1 MMTEKLLQVENLK
14 TWFYVTD
21 GIIKAVDGSSFDV
34 NKREV
39 LGLVGESGCGKS
51 VTSRSIMRLVPDPP
65 GKIVGGKI
73 FFEGVDLLSITEEE
87 MRKYR
92 GSKIAMSFQDPMTYL
107 NPVFKVG
114 DQIAEALMIH
124 QGMEK
129 KEALEKSVELMEM
142 VKIQDAHRRAQDY
155 PHQLSGGMRQRI
167 LLAMGISCNPQLLI
181 ADEPTTA
188 LDVIVQAEVLD
199 LLDDL
204 KRRLNLSMILITH
217 NMGVVAQLADRI
229 AIMYA
234 GRIMELSDVRTI
246 FNKPKNPYT
255 IGLIESLPKME
266 EEQDRLVSITGDVPD
281 LINPPS
287 GCRFHPRCPY
297 AKPICSKEIPEF
309 KQYKEGHMVACH
321 RADDF

>member
-1 MMTEKLLQVENLK
+1 MTEKLLQVENLK

-65 GKIVGGKI
+65 GKIVDGKI

-129 KEALEKSVELMEM
+129 KDALEKAVELMEM
-142 VKIQDAHRRAQDY
+142 VQIQDAYRRAQDY

-199 LLDDL
+199 LLENL
-204 KRRLNLSMILITH
+204 KRRLKLSIILITH

-246 FNKPKNPYT
+246 FHKPKNPYT

-266 EEQDRLVSITGDVPD
+266 GEQDRLFSIPGDVPD

-297 AKPICSKEIPEF
+297 AKPICSKETPEF
-309 KQYKEGHMVACH
+309 KEYSEGHIVACH
-321 RADDF
+321 RVDDF